1 MINLPST
8 MKYHFTL
15 QDQIFFA
22 QKLSLLLDSGI
33 SLSESLLIMRN
44 MSSRKGQK
52 TIFDFLIA
60 QCEQGTSFSKSLV
73 QSGARFD
80 PLFISLVKSG
90 EYSGS
95 LSSALEHIYKNL
107 EKRNELRKKVISTM
121 IYPSFIFM
129 ATIGMTLF
137 LVLFI
142 FPKILP
148 LLNSLNIPL
157 PLLTRTV
164 RALYENTV
172 SYGIQIGAA
181 AVCVFLIAY
190 FLIKKIYSIR
200 KTWHAMLLHT
210 PLLKNYIRLST
221 MSSVCSTSEMLLLS
235 NVSLY
240 DVHDFSYESSKN
252 LVYKNAFRRIRAES
266 RKGTSLVNSLV
277 VFPELFPKIMIE
289 MCSIGE
295 RTGNLAIMF
304 GHCAK
309 IFEQDIDIFFKR
321 FSALI
326 EPTLMISMGF
336 IVGSIA
342 LSIILPIYEITNHL
356 NH

>member
-1 MINLPST
+1 
-8 MKYHFTL
+8 MKYRFTL

-33 SLSESLLIMRN
+33 SLSESLTIMKN
-44 MSSRKGQK
+44 MSNKKGQK
-52 TIFDFLIA
+52 IVFDFLISQCA
-60 QCEQGTSFSKSLV
+60 QGISFSKSLA

-80 PLFISLVKSG
+80 ALLISLVKSG

-95 LSSALEHIYKNL
+95 LSSALEYIYKNL
-107 EKRNELRKKVISTM
+107 EKRNELQKKVISTM
-121 IYPSFIFM
+121 IYPSFIFA

-137 LVLFI
+137 LVLYI

-148 LLNSLNIPL
+148 LLTSLNIPL
-157 PLLTRTV
+157 PLLTRAV
-164 RALYENTV
+164 KALYENTIL
-172 SYGIQIGAA
+172 YGIQTSLVIFCAFI
-181 AVCVFLIAY
+181 VAY
-190 FLIKKIYSIR
+190 VLVKKIYVLR
-200 KTWHAMLLHT
+200 KLWHIILLNI
-210 PLLKNYIRLST
+210 PLLKNYIQLST
-221 MSSVCSTSEMLLLS
+221 VSSVCSTSEMLLLS

-240 DVHDFSYESSKN
+240 EAHEFSFESTN
-252 LVYKNAFRRIRAES
+252 NVLYKNAFRKIRVES
-266 RKGTSLVNSLV
+266 RKGISLVNSLA
-277 VFPELFPKIMIE
+277 VFPKLFPKIMIE

-309 IFEQDIDIFFKR
+309 IFEQDMDIFFKR

-326 EPTLMISMGF
+326 EPTLMVSMGF

-356 NH
+356 NP